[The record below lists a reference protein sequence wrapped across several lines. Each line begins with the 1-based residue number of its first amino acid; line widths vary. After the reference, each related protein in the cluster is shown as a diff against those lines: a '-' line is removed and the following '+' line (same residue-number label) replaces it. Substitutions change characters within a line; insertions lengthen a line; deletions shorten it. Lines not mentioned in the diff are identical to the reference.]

1 MNNMC
6 NRIEHRIKE
15 IQNLL
20 QLGIEQHSPSTAKML
35 KKELKDLL
43 ENHTN
48 NENYTK
54 IIEETF

>member
-1 MNNMC
+1 MC

-20 QLGIEQHSPSTAKML
+20 QLGIEQHSPITAKML

-43 ENHTN
+43 KNHTN